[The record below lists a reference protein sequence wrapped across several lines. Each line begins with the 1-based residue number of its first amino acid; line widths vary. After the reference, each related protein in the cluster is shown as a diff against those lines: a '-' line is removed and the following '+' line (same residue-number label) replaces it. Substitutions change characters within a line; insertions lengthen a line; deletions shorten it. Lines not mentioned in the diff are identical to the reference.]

1 MGRIRKGSIVEREG
15 KLYAVIQ
22 YVDETGRKRG
32 VWRRAQDG
40 KAPRG
45 IIKQVLRDL
54 DDHSATTLDAQ
65 NMTLAALATHSE
77 QHYLKAAEYTA
88 ERDKSLLRRPFNRKA
103 KSYAR
108 GDIHPKTP
116 HDA

>member
-32 VWRRAQDG
+32 IWRKAQDR
-40 KAPRG
+40 KDARG

-54 DDHSATTLDAQ
+54 DDHGVAAVDAQ
-65 NMTLAALATHSE
+65 NMTFAELAAHFE

-88 ERDKSLLRRPFNRKA
+88 EGGLFTEKQNHTRVIASPFT
-103 KSYAR
+103 
-108 GDIHPKTP
+108 HP
-116 HDA
+116 HQF